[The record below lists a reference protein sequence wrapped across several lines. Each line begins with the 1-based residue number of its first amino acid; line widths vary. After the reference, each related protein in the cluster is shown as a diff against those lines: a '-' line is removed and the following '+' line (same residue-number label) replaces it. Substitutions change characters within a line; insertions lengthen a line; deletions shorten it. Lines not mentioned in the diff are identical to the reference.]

1 MKNHPIPVSEANA
14 MIEEYLKYLKDNG
27 IDPGKQTQSIS
38 FTGTELMT
46 WLETNM
52 KDPDELRVCLGVY
65 PPGHENAGRIT
76 AILWPYKDGK
86 PATTKALAE
95 GKDDPPPPPPTEP
108 YNAGG
113 LNP

>member
-1 MKNHPIPVSEANA
+1 MKNHPIPVSEANL
-14 MIEEYLKYLKDNG
+14 MIDTYIKYLG
-27 IDPGKQTQSIS
+27 QLGVDPSKQTQSVS
-38 FTGTELMT
+38 FTGPELMT
-46 WLETNM
+46 WLQNTM
-52 KDPDELRVCLGVY
+52 RSADELRICLGVY
-65 PPGHENAGRIT
+65 PEGHADAGRIT

-86 PATTKALAE
+86 PAASSAIIE